1 MTTTVTTVNALD
13 APATLLARAETIAA
27 ALADYADAH
36 DRAATLP
43 VEGIASLWE
52 AGLGN
57 LTLAS
62 KYGGAGVDLV
72 SASRIVARVS
82 AGDASVGLVWVM
94 HILQSELLLQ
104 ENGGWPAAAREA
116 VIASARDEPA
126 LINALRVEPE
136 LGTPARGGVPA
147 TRAVLGEDEH
157 GTAIWRISGRKT
169 FCTGSTGLRW
179 MLVWAATADDDP
191 EGVRTGPF
199 LVDARAPGIT
209 IEETWDHHG
218 LRASVSHDVIF
229 DNTPV
234 PAAFH
239 GVLTPAEEARPGPPD
254 LIWTG
259 RMVSLLMSVY
269 LGVAQAA
276 RDWLVGYLHE
286 RVPTNLGASL
296 ATLPRFQTAVGRIES
311 RLTTVQRL
319 LIDLA
324 ADIESDRS
332 TAEAAGARAGIVKQ
346 VAGEQLILAVDEAV
360 SLVGNAGLSRRNP
373 IERHLRD
380 VLCGRVH
387 APQDD
392 MVLLNTGRA
401 VLDREVPKT

>member
-1 MTTTVTTVNALD
+1 MTAPNTPVNAREPS
-13 APATLLARAETIAA
+13 AVLLAKADTIAA
-27 ALADYADAH
+27 GLADRAGEH
-36 DRAATLP
+36 DCSATLP

-62 KYGGAGVDLV
+62 KYGGAGLDLIN
-72 SASRIVARVS
+72 ASQIVARVS

-116 VIASARDEPA
+116 IIASARDEPA

-136 LGTPARGGVPA
+136 LGTPLRGGVPA

-157 GTAIWRISGRKT
+157 GEPIWRISGRKT

-179 MLVWAATADDDP
+179 MLVWAATSDNDP
-191 EGVRTGPF
+191 AGVRTGPF
-199 LVDARAPGIT
+199 LVDARAAGIS
-209 IEETWDHHG
+209 IDETWDHHG
-218 LRASVSHDVIF
+218 LRASASHDVIF
-229 DNTPV
+229 DGVPV
-234 PAAFH
+234 PAEFH
-239 GVLTPAEEARPGPPD
+239 GVLTPVEGARPGPPD
-254 LIWTG
+254 LIWGG

-296 ATLPRFQTAVGRIES
+296 ATLPRFQSAVGRIES

-324 ADIESDRS
+324 SDIESDRA

-392 MVLLNTGRA
+392 MVLLNAGRA
-401 VLDREVPKT
+401 LLDSAAPKP